1 MLRTLLLLLAVS
13 LLFLANVVWGT
24 VRLPLGEVWA
34 VAAGG
39 GGHDVARFVVMES
52 RLPAALTATLAGAS
66 LAIGGLLMQ
75 TLFRNPLADP
85 SILGISSG
93 AGLGA
98 AVVLLAFSGIGLLA
112 TASAAMVGAMVAI
125 ALLVAASAW
134 VRSSTSLLV
143 VGVMLSSIIGSLT
156 SLLNFSATDEGV
168 KSFVIWGLGN
178 FSGCQ
183 GERLLL
189 YAACCLPAL
198 LLLPLTLRSL
208 DALLLG
214 DDYAQSVGIDVRR
227 QRTLLLLLVGW
238 LTAVTTAVCG
248 PVAFIGLAVPHAAR
262 RLTRSALHRRLA
274 LPTLLLGSGT
284 ALACLLVSRLP
295 VIMGFS
301 HSILPLGS
309 ITPLIGAPVVIA
321 ILTLRRP

>member
-1 MLRTLLLLLAVS
+1 MLRTLLLLLAVV
-13 LLFLANVVWGT
+13 LLFLANVAWGT
-24 VRLPLGEVWA
+24 VSLSLREVWE
-34 VAAGG
+34 VLMGEG
-39 GGHDVARFVVMES
+39 DGVARFVVMES

-66 LAIGGLLMQ
+66 LSIGGLLMQ

-98 AVVLLAFSGIGLLA
+98 AIVLLAFSGIGLLA
-112 TASAAMVGAMVAI
+112 TASAAMVGAIVAI
-125 ALLVAASAW
+125 SLLVATSAW

-156 SLLNFSATDEGV
+156 SLLNFFATDEGV

-178 FSGCQ
+178 FNGCQ
-183 GERLLL
+183 GERLGV
-189 YAACCLPAL
+189 YAACCVLSL
-198 LLLPLTLRSL
+198 LLLPLTFRSL

-214 DDYAQSVGIDVRR
+214 DDYALSVGINVRR
-227 QRTLLLLLVGW
+227 HRTLLLLLVGW

-274 LPTLLLGSGT
+274 LAPLLLGSGT
-284 ALACLLVSRLP
+284 ALACLFISRLP
-295 VIMGFS
+295 VILGLS
-301 HSILPLGS
+301 HSILPLGC

-321 ILTLRRP
+321 ILMLHRP

>member
-1 MLRTLLLLLAVS
+1 MLRTLLLLLAVV
-13 LLFLANVVWGT
+13 LLFLANVAWGT
-24 VRLPLGEVWA
+24 VSLSLREVWE
-34 VAAGG
+34 VLMGEG
-39 GGHDVARFVVMES
+39 DGVARFVVMES

-66 LAIGGLLMQ
+66 LSIGGLLMQ

-93 AGLGA
+93 AGLGTA
-98 AVVLLAFSGIGLLA
+98 IVLLAFSGIGLLA
-112 TASAAMVGAMVAI
+112 TASAAMVGAIVAI
-125 ALLVAASAW
+125 SLLVATSAW

-156 SLLNFSATDEGV
+156 SLLNFFATDEGV
-168 KSFVIWGLGN
+168 KSFIIWGLGN
-178 FSGCQ
+178 FNGCQ
-183 GERLLL
+183 GERLGV
-189 YAACCLPAL
+189 YAACCVLSL
-198 LLLPLTLRSL
+198 LLLPLTFRSL

-214 DDYAQSVGIDVRR
+214 DDYALSVGINVRR
-227 QRTLLLLLVGW
+227 HRTLLLLLVGW

-274 LPTLLLGSGT
+274 LATLLLGSGT
-284 ALACLLVSRLP
+284 ALACLFISRLP
-295 VIMGFS
+295 VILGLS

-321 ILTLRRP
+321 ILMLRRS